1 MIPLT
6 TDRKGQIAIAKVQIE
21 AAKKG
26 AMVLLPT
33 TPERYDLVL
42 DWQGKF
48 YRAQVKYADCK
59 TAHAQGSVYV
69 DLRRRKR
76 VYTKDEIDVLLV
88 YVACVDKLCWFGP
101 EVFHEKCAVC
111 LRVQPTINGQK
122 RGCRMVEEFIW

>member
-1 MIPLT
+1 MPPLT
-6 TDRKGQIAIAKVQIE
+6 TDQKGQIALLKVQLE
-21 AAKKG
+21 ARQKG
-26 AMVLLPT
+26 AIVLLPT

-59 TAHAQGSVYV
+59 LAHARGSVAV
-69 DLRRRKR
+69 DLCRRKR

-101 EVFHEKCAVC
+101 EVFHEKVGLC
-111 LRVQPTINGQK
+111 LRVQPAINGQK
-122 RGCRMVEEFIW
+122 RGCRMVDEFIW